1 MEKKKV
7 IMKIES
13 FSHKD
18 GTLLLSTSNL
28 GLRAVL
34 KDIVE
39 WCEKKYSSF
48 IQLEM
53 SPPYPKRT
61 LPENNLY
68 WAKCTEFARF
78 CGSTKDE
85 VSYGVKVRAME
96 MGLWRGK
103 EVMFSKTGEKIPDSS
118 ATADTKEMATLIK
131 VLDLIASEYGYIWEE
146 DR

>member
-61 LPENNLY
+61 LKENAKW
-68 WAKCTEFARF
+68 WAMCTEY
-78 CGSTKDE
+78 GNYMGMTKDE
-85 VSYGVKVRAME
+85 VAIGVKYRAMDE
-96 MGLWRGK
+96 GLWEK
-103 EVMFSKTGEKIPDSS
+103 QEVPFSKSGVMIPVSTTES
-118 ATADTKEMATLIK
+118 DTKQMATLIE
-131 VLDLIASEYGYIWEE
+131 VLYRIASEEGYEFK
-146 DR
+146 DV